1 MTTTGPTAITEV
13 VITGRGSVSPLGVGV
28 DVLLD
33 GMWNN
38 SLAIRPAPWARTPED
53 PFTWWAVVPN
63 FQPEA
68 WMSQKVVEGT
78 DLFAQYAIAATA
90 QAVSDA
96 GFEDSGSA
104 RLDVE
109 RTAVVYGTSMG
120 GSRALMRAQHDY
132 ERGGVTAVRPK
143 TMIQIYPNMASSQIA
158 MRWGL
163 HGPQLTVCTACATS
177 ADAVGVATGMIRS
190 GQVDV
195 ALVGGSEGGLP
206 LASGEADGDFTPA
219 LYVGQSV
226 YGMGTPQR
234 DRRLA
239 SLPFDVRRSG
249 IVSGEGAA
257 ALVLESEQHARARGA
272 TIHGVVG
279 GYASLADSYHP
290 SSPSP
295 DGRWQA
301 NAMRR
306 ALDNAGVAPGE
317 VSALIA
323 HATATP
329 KGDLAEINAIN
340 AVHGDR
346 AQPLKVTSL
355 KGHIGHTG
363 AASAAMGVIVGMH
376 AMRVGTLPNVGC
388 TAQVEPSARFEVVL
402 NAPTRVDLDMLQV
415 NAFGFGGQNAS
426 LVIRRPVGLRD

>member
-1 MTTTGPTAITEV
+1 MTEPVTPQV

-28 DVLLD
+28 EALLA
-33 GMWNN
+33 GMWDNA
-38 SLAIRPAPWARTPED
+38 LAIRPAPWARGPAD
-53 PFTWWAVVPN
+53 PFTWWAVVPD
-63 FQPEA
+63 FEPEA
-68 WMSQKVVEGT
+68 WMSEQVVAGT
-78 DLFAQYAIAATA
+78 DLFEQFAIAATVA
-90 QAVSDA
+90 AVEDA
-96 GFEDSGSA
+96 GFEESGPA
-104 RLDVE
+104 GLDVE

-120 GSRALMRAQHDY
+120 GSRALLRAQHDY
-132 ERGGVTAVRPK
+132 ERGGPTAVERK
-143 TMIQIYPNMASSQIA
+143 TMIQIYPNMASAQIA

-163 HGPQLTVCTACATS
+163 HGPQLTVCTACASS
-177 ADAVGVATGMIRS
+177 ADTVGVASGLIRS
-190 GQVDV
+190 GEVDV

-206 LASGEADGDFTPA
+206 LANGDADPEFTPA
-219 LYVGQSV
+219 LYVGQSA

-234 DRRLA
+234 DARLA

-257 ALVLESEQHARARGA
+257 TLVLESEAHARARGA

-279 GYASLADSYHP
+279 GYASIADSYHP

-295 DGRWQA
+295 EGRWQA
-301 NAMRR
+301 TVMRK
-306 ALDNAGVAPGE
+306 ALDRAGVAPE
-317 VSALIA
+317 RVDSVIA

-346 AQPLKVTSL
+346 VEPLKVTSL

-376 AMRVGTLPNVGC
+376 AMRVGTLPNVGG
-388 TAQVEPSARFEVVL
+388 TTQVEPSARFEVVL
-402 NAPTRVDLDMLQV
+402 TEPTPVDLEVLQV
-415 NAFGFGGQNAS
+415 NAFGFGGQNCS
-426 LVIRRPVGLRD
+426 LVIRRPAG